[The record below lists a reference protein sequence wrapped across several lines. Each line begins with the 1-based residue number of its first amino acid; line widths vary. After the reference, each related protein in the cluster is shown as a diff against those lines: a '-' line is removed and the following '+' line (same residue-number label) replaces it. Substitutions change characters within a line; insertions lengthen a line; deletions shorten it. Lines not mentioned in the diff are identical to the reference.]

1 MCGVSTVRRCAQVC
15 LGVRRCGCVGA
26 GVRSCAQVR
35 VGVRQCAWVCIGVHE
50 CAWVCNG
57 VRGCVW
63 KCLGVCECVC
73 GMNFQNTYWR
83 IESLHQWTLICI
95 LYEFSMI
102 FDWKLCSC
110 LFHILQ
116 SICIYLL
123 VHSIYY
129 LCHHFLS
136 DTVKR
141 WLVCW
146 CWHSVQTENY
156 ITTFFF
162 KVAQIA
168 ATWKYIVLL

>member
-1 MCGVSTVRRCAQVC
+1 MPGCPRVCIGLCRCVWVCAGVGNCVPVCAV
-15 LGVRRCGCVGA
+15 LRRCGWVWA
-26 GVRSCAQVR
+26 
-35 VGVRQCAWVCIGVHE
+35 GVRQCAWVCMGVLE
-50 CAWVCNG
+50 CAMLCAG
-57 VRGCVW
+57 VQGCVW

-83 IESLHQWTLICI
+83 IESLDQWTLIRI

-110 LFHILQ
+110 LFHIY
-116 SICIYLL
+116 IYLL

-146 CWHSVQTENY
+146 C
-156 ITTFFF
+156 
-162 KVAQIA
+162 
-168 ATWKYIVLL
+168 

>member
-1 MCGVSTVRRCAQVC
+1 MPGCPRVCIGLCRCVWVCAGVGNCVPVCAV
-15 LGVRRCGCVGA
+15 LRRCGWVWA
-26 GVRSCAQVR
+26 
-35 VGVRQCAWVCIGVHE
+35 GVRQCAWVCMGVLE
-50 CAWVCNG
+50 CAMLCAG
-57 VRGCVW
+57 VQGCVW

-83 IESLHQWTLICI
+83 IESLDQWTLIRI

-129 LCHHFLS
+129 SCHHFLS
-136 DTVKR
+136 DTVKT

-146 CWHSVQTENY
+146 C
-156 ITTFFF
+156 
-162 KVAQIA
+162 
-168 ATWKYIVLL
+168 